1 MENIVTHM
9 MGFIDGRL
17 DIINS
22 LGCAA
27 RELEDWR
34 SLSHSHNTPARGRDD
49 VVMGSVEGTL
59 EIHKPQLHKKVL
71 QTLSPYPINVG

>member
-1 MENIVTHM
+1 M
-9 MGFIDGRL
+9 MGFIDGSL

-27 RELEDWR
+27 KELEYWR
-34 SLSHSHNTPARGRDD
+34 SLSHSHNTPARGQDD